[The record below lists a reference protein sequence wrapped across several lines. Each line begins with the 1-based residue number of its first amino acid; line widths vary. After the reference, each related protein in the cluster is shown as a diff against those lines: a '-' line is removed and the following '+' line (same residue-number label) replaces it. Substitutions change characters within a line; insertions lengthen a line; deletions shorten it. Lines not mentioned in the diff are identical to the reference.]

1 MLDTM
6 LPARLTQRWV
16 LVIGL
21 RSENTME
28 NHITHRVSFALVIV
42 VGTVIASALS
52 TNAQLRTRDS
62 LRGLSAVPVKVQVSK
77 GAGTTPDR
85 LLEFVELRLRRSGIV
100 VPENNS
106 PALRDG
112 HAVLWVDVT
121 SSEDGAYLLEVN
133 LRLTQDVT
141 LKRRPSLEAHVATWE
156 QSLSGG
162 DQKSTEPNVRRRV
175 SDLLD
180 SFINDYLA
188 VNQK

>member
-1 MLDTM
+1 MKNYK
-6 LPARLTQRWV
+6 A
-16 LVIGL
+16 
-21 RSENTME
+21 
-28 NHITHRVSFALVIV
+28 HRFSFAAVIV
-42 VGTVIASALS
+42 AATVLASAMS
-52 TNAQLRTRDS
+52 TSAQPSTTRDS
-62 LRGLSAVPVKVQVSK
+62 LRGLGAIPVKVQVSK

-112 HAVLWVDVT
+112 HAVLRVEVN
-121 SSEDGAYLLEVN
+121 SSEDGAYLLGVN

-141 LKRRPSLEAHVATWE
+141 LKRRPSTQAHVATWE

-162 DQKSTEPNVRRRV
+162 EQKSNEPNVRRWL